1 VIIKI
6 APADFHPAA
15 GARRIRR
22 LRVMSLSEAAAIY
35 EARLM
40 VFGQQTVEHCAPLA
54 EQGYTAAS
62 TAPYQ

>member
-1 VIIKI
+1 
-6 APADFHPAA
+6 
-15 GARRIRR
+15 
-22 LRVMSLSEAAAIY
+22 MSLSEAAAVY

-40 VFGQQTVEHCAPLA
+40 DFGQQTVEHCASLA